1 MLPAIALLQKFS
13 ASAVGAGHS
22 APQTASWVWG
32 GDPGTG
38 KGHTWKRN
46 KEGKGKQRGE
56 KDGKLEGMNKERK
69 MDKIL

>member
-1 MLPAIALLQKFS
+1 MKVTLPAIALLQKFS

-32 GDPGTG
+32 DDPGIG

-46 KEGKGKQRGE
+46 KEGKGKQRGKRTE
-56 KDGKLEGMNKERK
+56 NWRE
-69 MDKIL
+69 